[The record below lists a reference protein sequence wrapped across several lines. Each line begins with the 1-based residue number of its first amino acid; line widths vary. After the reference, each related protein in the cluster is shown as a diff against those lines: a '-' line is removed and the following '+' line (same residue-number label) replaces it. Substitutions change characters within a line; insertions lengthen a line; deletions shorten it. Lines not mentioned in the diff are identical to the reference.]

1 MTPSASKSVIDKNL
15 RNAAIRARTMEIR
28 QTRYNMKYVML
39 CCTVAAFGGLLL
51 GYDSSIISGA
61 IEPLSEHFRLSP
73 AETGWAVSNI
83 LLGSLVGCF
92 LAPKLSDKLGRKKS
106 LAITAL
112 IFTLSVAGTAVAHNF
127 TVFVAARMLGGL
139 AIGLASVISP
149 IYLAELSPSKF
160 RGRTTAL
167 YSVCCVGGQ
176 SVVLLTN
183 YYIHQSM
190 LPEAMVDI
198 GWRYI
203 LATALVPCALF
214 ILFVI
219 FIPESPR
226 WNVLKGRD
234 KSALDTLTK
243 ISNGKHAQT
252 VFNEIKSS
260 LPQNASQTHTTR
272 FRLNKTAVPLLIVGI
287 GLAVGNQISGINVI
301 QYFGPSLLKNVFP
314 DAGSA
319 LLQTFW
325 LSVCQF
331 VGVLIGMSLID
342 RVGRRKLLLMG
353 AIASCVFLTYSF
365 VAFYYH
371 LPGMLAVIG
380 LFAYMIFFGITWGQI
395 VWTVLGELFPTE
407 IRAVCVGIS
416 ICMMSVANFIIST
429 TFPIMNSNPWLLEI
443 FHGGFPLLLFAVF
456 SLGMYFF
463 TFRYLPETAGVSLEK
478 IQHLVLEKFHVNAPA
493 NNVSVSKVEYM

>member
-1 MTPSASKSVIDKNL
+1 MDT
-15 RNAAIRARTMEIR
+15 R
-28 QTRYNMKYVML
+28 QKRYNMKYVML
-39 CCTVAAFGGLLL
+39 CCTVAAFGGLLM

-61 IEPLSEHFRLSP
+61 IEPLSEYFQLSP

-92 LAPKLSDKLGRKKS
+92 IAPKLSDKFGRKKS

-112 IFTLSVAGTAVAHNF
+112 LFTASVVGTAIAHNF
-127 TVFVAARMLGGL
+127 VTFVAFRILGGL

-167 YSVCCVGGQ
+167 YAVCCVGGQ

-183 YYIHQSM
+183 YFINKSM
-190 LPEAMVDI
+190 LPEMMIDI

-214 ILFVI
+214 VFFIA

-226 WNVLKGRD
+226 WNVLKGKD
-234 KSALDTLTK
+234 KEALDTLSK
-243 ISNGKHAQT
+243 ISNRDHAESVLQ
-252 VFNEIKSS
+252 EIKSS
-260 LPQNASQTHTTR
+260 FSKEAASQHKAR
-272 FRLNKTAVPLLIVGI
+272 FRLNKTTVPLLIIGI

-301 QYFGPSLLKNVFP
+301 QYFGPTLLKNV
-314 DAGSA
+314 AGSTDSA

-342 RVGRRKLLLMG
+342 KMGRRKLLLMG
-353 AIASCVFLTYSF
+353 AITSAIFLAYTF
-365 VAFYYH
+365 VAFYYR
-371 LPGMLAVIG
+371 LPGLLAVVG
-380 LFAYMIFFGITWGQI
+380 LFAYMVFFGITWGQV

-407 IRAVCVGIS
+407 IRAICVGIS
-416 ICMMSVANFIIST
+416 ICAMSMANFIIST
-429 TFPIMNSNPWLLEI
+429 TFPIMNSNPYLVEV
-443 FHGGFPLLLFAVF
+443 FHGGFPLLLFAIF

-463 TFRYLPETAGVSLEK
+463 TFRYLPETAGVPLEK
-478 IQHLVLEKFHVNAPA
+478 IHARVLEKFNVEAEDVILVNEPV
-493 NNVSVSKVEYM
+493 NQSRS